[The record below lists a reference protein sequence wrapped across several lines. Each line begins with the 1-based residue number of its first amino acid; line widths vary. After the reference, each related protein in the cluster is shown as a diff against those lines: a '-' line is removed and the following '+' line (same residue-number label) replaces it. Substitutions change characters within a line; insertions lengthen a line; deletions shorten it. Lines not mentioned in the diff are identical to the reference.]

1 MDWLEVA
8 GTLHM
13 DWCIR
18 IKTKCFYAYI
28 FMHFPDIVNIFT

>member
-8 GTLHM
+8 GTLH

-18 IKTKCFYAYI
+18 IKAKCFYAYI